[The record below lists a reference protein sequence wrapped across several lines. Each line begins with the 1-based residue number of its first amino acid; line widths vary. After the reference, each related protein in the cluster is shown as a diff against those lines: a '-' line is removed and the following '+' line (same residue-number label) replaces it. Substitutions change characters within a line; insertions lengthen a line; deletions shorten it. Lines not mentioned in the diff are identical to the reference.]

1 MKLTAVHNFENLFPV
16 CVCRFRTSLEAEKV
30 RLSNQTQ
37 ALELERANTKKY
49 QDAVET
55 ERQRGK
61 EENNRLLENIEAL
74 RRQVAAAKQE
84 KADLEVQL
92 ERERIS
98 RSNIES
104 ELEAEKALQGE
115 AFGEYCAGGFRFL
128 W

>member
-1 MKLTAVHNFENLFPV
+1 MRN
-16 CVCRFRTSLEAEKV
+16 
-30 RLSNQTQ
+30 SNQTQ

-61 EENNRLLENIEAL
+61 QESSRLLENIESL

-98 RSNIES
+98 LSNLES
-104 ELEAEKALQGE
+104 ELETEKALQGE
-115 AFGEYCAGGFRFL
+115 ALGKC